1 MGKLTDN
8 IPLIGQG
15 INAVGGLIQGH
26 YNRKTA
32 RENTDKTILANKNMA
47 EYAYSKDL
55 EMWNKSNQYNYERWQ
70 EQNLYN
76 SPSSQMQRY
85 KEAGLNPNLIYG
97 TGTSS
102 AGNTSLPST
111 SQTAK
116 YQSPRQEYNY
126 QPNNFGAVL
135 GQYQDTRMKSAQID
149 NIKEQ
154 TQTQTLENALRSGRI
169 ESQLTEAKN
178 KARMSGDMADLR
190 HLENMEKAW
199 RAYSGITMQKAL
211 LELSQSQANVTRTQQ
226 QNTIGEWHKSLA
238 SEGMSPTDNLWMRQ
252 LHNKG
257 GNIFQKII
265 EGIREATP
273 GGFLPTLN
281 FNK

>member
-116 YQSPRQEYNY
+116 YQAPRQEYNY

>member
-1 MGKLTDN
+1 M
-8 IPLIGQG
+8 PLPIGQA
-15 INAVGGLIQGH
+15 INAIGGLFQGH

-55 EMWNKSNQYNYERWQ
+55 EMWNKSNEYNRQQWED
-70 EQNLYN
+70 QNLYN
-76 SPSSQMQRY
+76 SPTSQMERY

-97 TGTSS
+97 TGTTS

-116 YQSPRQEYNY
+116 YQAPRQEYNY
-126 QPNNFGAVL
+126 KPNNIGAVL

-178 KARMSGDMADLR
+178 KARMSGDMADLK
-190 HLENMEKAW
+190 HLENMERAW

-211 LELSQSQANVTRTQQ
+211 AELAQSQASVTRTQQ
-226 QNTIGEWHKSLA
+226 QNTIGEWHSKLA
-238 SEGMSPTDNLWMRQ
+238 EQGMSPTDNLFLRQ
-252 LHNKG
+252 LVNKG
-257 GNIFQKII
+257 SKGYEAIGNMFKSI
-265 EGIREATP
+265 TP
-273 GGFLPTLN
+273 SNTGMGML
-281 FNK
+281 FNSLFK